1 MLLLLPAAGEEMMFR
16 GFLQGYCTRL
26 LGWAAGLLIPAVL
39 FAARHHPSDVYF
51 GRLDHASSAAW
62 ANRFLQL
69 YLCALILGFV
79 RRKAESAWASWLMHM
94 GIIILS
100 IVVGQLW
107 KAFLP

>member
-26 LGWAAGLLIPAVL
+26 LGRAAGLLIPAVL

-51 GRLDHASSAAW
+51 GRLHHASLAAW

-69 YLCALILGFV
+69 YVCALILGLV
-79 RRKAESAWASWLMHM
+79 RQKAGSVWASWLMHM
-94 GIIILS
+94 GIIVLM

-107 KAFLP
+107 RA